1 MPLTRHQWEESLR
14 QPAFCELL
22 SIRDYLDNIIVRT
35 NGSFV
40 AGYEAVGLN
49 TFYHDDDTRSRTKE
63 TLESLIRS
71 LPERSMRM
79 QVRFEIAEGNGN
91 LAERYARE
99 QRTENAVLQALD
111 RERVRMWRNRDGDG
125 QYLNRRLHFYFIWNP
140 EVHHE
145 SPDFEWRKART
156 RGKAWSLS
164 ADKCIQR
171 TLREHQD
178 LLSEFE
184 SLMAGIEATLEA
196 TGQQARRMT
205 HQQMFLEVKRALQP
219 LGDDQRLY
227 KQGMA
232 YESARSQAANVNIED
247 EEDDHLKVGGLLY
260 SWISLKEMPDA
271 TFPGIMREL
280 VAQDFPIV
288 VSAEVS
294 IPDQSR
300 IMRSYKRRL
309 LRMQAAQRDIHGGF
323 KINVEA
329 QIAQEQLVK
338 TLQDVVSSSL
348 KVCQFSLV
356 AGLRTSQ
363 PIRNSREREEAE
375 RILADRRQRILHAV
389 TRMNGG
395 RGIPET
401 LAQKRIFIGTLPG
414 LAEETKRELECLTLH
429 AADLLPVELPWQ
441 GTTDSPGILLE
452 TPSRQM
458 VPFSPF
464 DPGLGDANMLIM
476 AKSGGGKTFMAQL
489 LLLMLAR
496 SNAQISILERGDSYK
511 PLVDLM
517 GGRVI
522 EVNLDGNETINPFD
536 LSPGEKAPS
545 KEKIAFLK
553 NLTQHMIGASPN
565 SDMTLVESV
574 LSDAIVSTYKRCSMR
589 YANPIPTFS
598 DLRDELAQWRDEE
611 KMQRTIDEARLAS
624 VKLRTWTEGGIY
636 SRLFDRHTN
645 IRTDNSWLFFN
656 VEGLS
661 SDPKLETAMS
671 MLIAHAMSERASGR
685 SGQPS
690 VTVLDECWSLL
701 DSPTLAPEVVQL
713 FRTARKRNS
722 SVWGISQTLE
732 DFVGTSMQPR
742 PHGPGIVKN
751 ANTKLIGQQPGD
763 LSTIQNQLHL
773 NEVALGAIK
782 RFSSPQKG
790 RYAEM
795 LLVIGEKSETTQAVR
810 LVPTPIDYWICTTYP
825 RERIYRAWFLRKHQ
839 DRPLFES
846 YEELAQQFPQ
856 GLAGLDRLAEEV
868 SGEVSASEAVV
879 V

>member
-22 SIRDYLDNIIVRT
+22 SIRDYLDNIMVRT

-280 VAQDFPIV
+280 VAQDFPVV

-441 GTTDSPGILLE
+441 GTTDSPSILLE

-645 IRTDNSWLFFN
+645 IRTDNNWLFFN

-671 MLIAHAMSERASGR
+671 MLIAHAMAERASGR

-732 DFVGTSMQPR
+732 DFVGSSIQPR
-742 PHGPGIVKN
+742 LHGPGIVKN

-825 RERIYRAWFLRKHQ
+825 RERIYRAWFLWKHK

-856 GLAGLDRLAEEV
+856 GLAGLERLAEEV

>member
-22 SIRDYLDNIIVRT
+22 SIRDYLDNIMIRT

-79 QVRFEIAEGNGN
+79 QVRFEIGEGNGN

-280 VAQDFPIV
+280 VAQDFPVV

-522 EVNLDGNETINPFD
+522 EVSLDGNETINPFD

-645 IRTDNSWLFFN
+645 IRTDNNWLFFN

-671 MLIAHAMSERASGR
+671 MLIAHAMAERASGR

-732 DFVGTSMQPR
+732 DFVGSSIQPR
-742 PHGPGIVKN
+742 LHGPGIVKN

-825 RERIYRAWFLRKHQ
+825 RERIYRAWFLWKHK

-856 GLAGLDRLAEEV
+856 GLAGLERLAEEV

>member
-1 MPLTRHQWEESLR
+1 MTMRRWEESLK

-22 SIRDYLDNIIVRT
+22 PIRDYLDNVMVRT

-40 AGYEAVGLN
+40 AGYEAIGLN
-49 TFYHDDDTRSRTKE
+49 TFYHDDETRNRTKE

-79 QVRFEIAEGNGN
+79 QVRYEVGEGTGK
-91 LAERYARE
+91 LAERYVKE
-99 QRTENAVLQALD
+99 QRTENAILQALD
-111 RERVRMWRNRDGDG
+111 RERLRMWRSREGDG
-125 QYLNRRLHFYFIWNP
+125 HYLHRRLHFYFIWNSDI
-140 EVHHE
+140 HHE
-145 SPDFEWRKART
+145 SPEFEWRKTHRKS
-156 RGKAWSLS
+156 RSWGLS

-184 SLMAGIEATLEA
+184 SLMAGTEATLGA
-196 TGQQARRMT
+196 TGLQARRMSD
-205 HQQMFLEVKRALQP
+205 QEMFLEVKRALQP
-219 LGDDQRLY
+219 LGEDPRPY
-227 KQGMA
+227 SQGLA
-232 YESARSQAANVNIED
+232 YESARSQTANVNIED
-247 EEDDHLKVGGLLY
+247 ELDDHLKIGGLLH
-260 SWISLKEMPDA
+260 SLVSLKEMPDA
-271 TFPGIMREL
+271 TFPGIMREIL
-280 VAQDFPIV
+280 GQEFPIV
-288 VSAEVS
+288 VSAEVT
-294 IPDQSR
+294 IPDQSK

-329 QIAQEQLVK
+329 QIAQKQLIK

-356 AGLRTSQ
+356 AGLRTSH

-375 RILADRRQRILHAV
+375 RSLADRRQRILHAI

-395 RGIPET
+395 RAISET
-401 LAQKRIFIGTLPG
+401 LAQKRMFLGTLPG
-414 LAEETKRELECLTLH
+414 TAEETKREQECLTLH

-441 GTTDSPGILLE
+441 GMTDSPVILLE

-464 DPGLGDANMLIM
+464 DPSLGDANMLIM

-496 SNAQISILERGDSYK
+496 SNAQISILERGDSYW
-511 PLVDLM
+511 PLIELM

-522 EVNLDGNETINPFD
+522 EVNLDGNETLNPFD
-536 LSPGEKAPS
+536 LPAGEKAPS

-553 NLTQHMIGASPN
+553 NLTQHMIGSSPS
-565 SDMTLVESV
+565 SDATLVESI
-574 LSDAIVSTYKRCSMR
+574 LSDAIAATYKRCSMR

-598 DLRDELAQWRDEE
+598 DLRDELGQWRDED
-611 KMQRTIDEARLAS
+611 KMQRTMDEARLAS
-624 VKLRTWTEGGIY
+624 IKLRTWTEGGIY

-645 IRTDNSWLFFN
+645 IRTDNNWLVFN

-671 MLIAHAMSERASGR
+671 ILIANAMAERASGKT
-685 SGQPS
+685 GQPS
-690 VTVLDECWSLL
+690 ITVLDECWSLL

-732 DFVGTSMQPR
+732 DFVGTYSQPR

-763 LSTIQNQLHL
+763 LSTIETQLHL
-773 NEVALGAIK
+773 NDVALSAIK
-782 RFSSPQKG
+782 RFGSPQKG

-810 LVPTPIDYWICTTYP
+810 LVPTPVDYWICTTYP
-825 RERIYRAWFLRKHQ
+825 RERIYRAWFLRKSA
-839 DRPLFES
+839 DRPLFDA
-846 YEELAQQFPQ
+846 YEELARKFPQ
-856 GLAGLDRLAEEV
+856 GLAGLPQLPEEIA
-868 SGEVSASEAVV
+868 GEVSSRDAVEV
-879 V
+879 

>member
-1 MPLTRHQWEESLR
+1 
-14 QPAFCELL
+14 
-22 SIRDYLDNIIVRT
+22 
-35 NGSFV
+35 
-40 AGYEAVGLN
+40 
-49 TFYHDDDTRSRTKE
+49 
-63 TLESLIRS
+63 
-71 LPERSMRM
+71 
-79 QVRFEIAEGNGN
+79 
-91 LAERYARE
+91 
-99 QRTENAVLQALD
+99 
-111 RERVRMWRNRDGDG
+111 
-125 QYLNRRLHFYFIWNP
+125 
-140 EVHHE
+140 
-145 SPDFEWRKART
+145 
-156 RGKAWSLS
+156 
-164 ADKCIQR
+164 
-171 TLREHQD
+171 
-178 LLSEFE
+178 
-184 SLMAGIEATLEA
+184 
-196 TGQQARRMT
+196 
-205 HQQMFLEVKRALQP
+205 
-219 LGDDQRLY
+219 
-227 KQGMA
+227 
-232 YESARSQAANVNIED
+232 
-247 EEDDHLKVGGLLY
+247 
-260 SWISLKEMPDA
+260 
-271 TFPGIMREL
+271 
-280 VAQDFPIV
+280 
-288 VSAEVS
+288 
-294 IPDQSR
+294 
-300 IMRSYKRRL
+300 
-309 LRMQAAQRDIHGGF
+309 MQAAQRDIHGGF

-496 SNAQISILERGDSYK
+496 SNAQISILERGDSYQ

-536 LSPGEKAPS
+536 LSPGQKAPS

-589 YANPIPTFS
+589 YANPVPTFS
-598 DLRDELAQWRDEE
+598 DLRDELAQWRDKE

-645 IRTDNSWLFFN
+645 IRTDNNWVFFN

-846 YEELAQQFPQ
+846 YEELAQRFPQ
-856 GLAGLDRLAEEV
+856 GLAGLARLPEEV
-868 SGEVSASEAVV
+868 SGEVSASAAVAV
-879 V
+879 

>member
-1 MPLTRHQWEESLR
+1 M
-14 QPAFCELL
+14 
-22 SIRDYLDNIIVRT
+22 IRT
-35 NGSFV
+35 NGSLV

-49 TFYHDDDTRSRTKE
+49 TFYHDDDTRNRTKE

-79 QVRFEIAEGNGN
+79 QVRFEIGEGNGN

-111 RERVRMWRNRDGDG
+111 RERARMWRNRDGDG

-156 RGKAWSLS
+156 RGTAWSLS

-205 HQQMFLEVKRALQP
+205 DQQMFLEVKRALQP
-219 LGDDQRLY
+219 LGDDQGLY

-247 EEDDHLKVGGLLY
+247 EDDDHLKVGGLLY

-280 VAQDFPIV
+280 VAQEFPVV
-288 VSAEVS
+288 VSAEVC

-496 SNAQISILERGDSYK
+496 SNAQISILERGDSYQ

-536 LSPGEKAPS
+536 LSPGEKSPS

-574 LSDAIVSTYKRCSMR
+574 LSEAIVSTYKRCSMR

-636 SRLFDRHTN
+636 NRLFDRHTN
-645 IRTDNSWLFFN
+645 IRTDNNWLFFN

-671 MLIAHAMSERASGR
+671 MLIAHAMAERASGR

-839 DRPLFES
+839 GRPLFES
-846 YEELAQQFPQ
+846 YEAMAQRFPQ
-856 GLAGLDRLAEEV
+856 GLAGMERLPEEV
-868 SGEVSASEAVV
+868 SGEVSASAAVAV
-879 V
+879 

>member
-1 MPLTRHQWEESLR
+1 MPLTARQWEESLR

-22 SIRDYLDNIIVRT
+22 PIRDYLDNVMVRT
-35 NGSFV
+35 SGSFV
-40 AGYEAVGLN
+40 AGYSASGLN
-49 TFYHDDDTRSRTKE
+49 TFYHDDDTRNRTKE
-63 TLESLIRS
+63 MLESLIRS

-79 QVRFEIAEGNGN
+79 QVRYEVCEGEGD
-91 LAERYARE
+91 LPERYARE
-99 QRTENAVLQALD
+99 QRMESAILQALD
-111 RERVRMWRNRDGDG
+111 RERLQMWRARASEA
-125 QYLNRRLHFYFIWNP
+125 QYLNRRLHLYFIWNP
-140 EVHHE
+140 DVHHE
-145 SPDFEWRKART
+145 STEFEWRKT
-156 RGKAWSLS
+156 RKKGRAWSLS

-184 SLMAGIEATLEA
+184 SLMAGIEATLGA
-196 TGQQARRMT
+196 TGIEAHRMSD
-205 HQQMFLEVKRALQP
+205 QEMFLEVKRALQP
-219 LGDDQRLY
+219 LVVDGCLY
-227 KQGMA
+227 KRRLA
-232 YESARSQAANVNIED
+232 YESARSQTANVNIED
-247 EEDDHLKVGGLLY
+247 EQDDHLKIGSLLY
-260 SWISLKEMPDA
+260 SWVSLKEMPDA

-280 VAQDFPIV
+280 AAQEFPVV
-288 VSAEVS
+288 VSAEVTL
-294 IPDQSR
+294 PDQSKV
-300 IMRSYKRRL
+300 MRSYKRRL

-329 QIAQEQLVK
+329 QIAQEQLLK
-338 TLQDVVSSSL
+338 TLQNVVASSL
-348 KVCQFSLV
+348 KVCHFSLV
-356 AGLRTSQ
+356 VGLRTSQ

-375 RILADRRQRILHAV
+375 RILSDRRQRILHAI

-395 RGIPET
+395 RAIPET

-414 LAEETKRELECLTLH
+414 LAEETKREQECVTLH

-441 GTTDSPGILLE
+441 GMTNSPAILLE
-452 TPSRQM
+452 TPCRQI

-464 DPGLGDANMLIM
+464 DPGLGDANLLIM
-476 AKSGGGKTFMAQL
+476 AKTGGGKTFMAQL
-489 LLLMLAR
+489 LLLMLSR
-496 SNAQISILERGDSYK
+496 LNAQISILERGDSYR
-511 PLVDLM
+511 PLVELM

-536 LSPGEKAPS
+536 LPTNEKIPS

-553 NLTQHMIGASPN
+553 NLTQHMIGASPS
-565 SDMTLVESV
+565 SDTTLVENV
-574 LSDAIVSTYKRCSMR
+574 LSDAIAATYKRCAMR

-624 VKLRTWTEGGIY
+624 IKLRTWTEAGIY

-645 IRTDNSWLFFN
+645 IRTDNNWLFFN

-671 MLIAHAMSERASGR
+671 MLIAHAMAERASGR

-690 VTVLDECWSLL
+690 ITVLDECWSLL

-732 DFVGTSMQPR
+732 DFVGTSTQPR
-742 PHGPGIVKN
+742 THGPGIVKN
-751 ANTKLIGQQPGD
+751 ANTKLIGQQPGE
-763 LSTIQNQLHL
+763 LSTIEHQLHL
-773 NEVALGAIK
+773 NEVALAAIK

-795 LLVIGEKSETTQAVR
+795 LLVIGEKSETTQTIR

-825 RERIYRAWFLRKHQ
+825 RERVYRAWFLRQHK
-839 DRPLFES
+839 DRALFDS
-846 YEELAQQFPQ
+846 YQELARRFPQ
-856 GLAGLDRLAEEV
+856 GLASVAQLPEEV
-868 SGEVSASEAVV
+868 SGEVNAQEVARV
-879 V
+879 

>member
-1 MPLTRHQWEESLR
+1 MPLTMRQWEESLR

-22 SIRDYLDNIIVRT
+22 PVRDYLDNVMVRT

-49 TFYHDDDTRSRTKE
+49 TFYHDDETRNRTKE
-63 TLESLIRS
+63 TLEALIRS

-79 QVRFEIAEGNGN
+79 QVRFEVGTGNGD
-91 LAERYARE
+91 LAERYAKE
-99 QRTENAVLQALD
+99 QRTEDAILQALD
-111 RERVRMWRNRDGDG
+111 RERLRMWRGREAEG
-125 QYLNRRLHFYFIWNP
+125 QYVQRLLHFYFIWNP
-140 EVHHE
+140 DVHHE
-145 SPDFEWRKART
+145 SPEFEWRKT
-156 RGKAWSLS
+156 RKKAKSWSLS
-164 ADKCIQR
+164 ADKCISR
-171 TLREHQD
+171 TLREYED
-178 LLSEFE
+178 LVSEFE
-184 SLMAGIEATLEA
+184 SLLAGIEATLAA
-196 TGQQARRMT
+196 TGLEARRMSD
-205 HQQMFLEVKRALQP
+205 QEMFLEVKRALQP
-219 LGDDQRLY
+219 LGNDRHPY
-227 KQGMA
+227 RQGLS
-232 YESARSQAANVNIED
+232 YESARSQIANVNIED
-247 EEDDHLKVGGLLY
+247 EQDDHLKIGGLLY
-260 SWISLKEMPDA
+260 SWVSLKEMPDA

-280 VAQDFPIV
+280 VGQEFPIAI
-288 VSAEVS
+288 SAEVT
-294 IPDQSR
+294 IPDQSKVL
-300 IMRSYKRRL
+300 RSYKRRL

-329 QIAQEQLVK
+329 QIAQEQLVR

-348 KVCQFSLV
+348 KVCHFSLV
-356 AGLRTSQ
+356 VGLRTSQ

-375 RILADRRQRILHAV
+375 RLLADRRQRILHAV
-389 TRMNGG
+389 ARMNGG
-395 RGIPET
+395 RAIAET
-401 LAQKRIFIGTLPG
+401 LAQKRIFVGTLPG
-414 LAEETKRELECLTLH
+414 MAEETKREQECLTLH

-441 GTTDSPGILLE
+441 GMTNSPVILLE

-458 VPFSPF
+458 VAFSPF
-464 DPGLGDANMLIM
+464 DPSLGDANMLIM

-496 SNAQISILERGDSYK
+496 SNAQISILERGDSYR
-511 PLVDLM
+511 PLIELM

-536 LSPGEKAPS
+536 LPPGGRTPS

-553 NLTQHMIGASPN
+553 NLTQHMIGASPS
-565 SDMTLVESV
+565 SDTTLVESV
-574 LSDAIVSTYKRCSMR
+574 LSDAIAATYKRCSMR

-598 DLRDELAQWRDEE
+598 DLRDELAQWRDDE
-611 KMQRTIDEARLAS
+611 KIARTIDEAKLAS
-624 VKLRTWTEGGIY
+624 IKLRTWTEGGIY

-645 IRTDNSWLFFN
+645 IRTDNNWLFFN

-671 MLIAHAMSERASGR
+671 MLIANAMAERASGKT
-685 SGQPS
+685 GHPS

-701 DSPTLAPEVVQL
+701 DSPTLVPEVVQL

-732 DFVGTSMQPR
+732 DFVGTSIQPR

-763 LSTIQNQLHL
+763 LSAIESQLHL
-773 NEVALGAIK
+773 NEVALSAIK

-795 LLVIGEKSETTQAVR
+795 LLVIGEKSETTETVR

-825 RERIYRAWFLRKHQ
+825 RERAYRAWFLRENADK
-839 DRPLFES
+839 PLLES
-846 YEELAQQFPQ
+846 YEELARRFPQ
-856 GLAGLDRLAEEV
+856 GLAGLGQLPEEL
-868 SGEVSASEAVV
+868 SGAVNAREMV
-879 V
+879 TA

>member
-22 SIRDYLDNIIVRT
+22 SIRDYLDNIMVRT

-79 QVRFEIAEGNGN
+79 QVRFEIGEGNGN

-280 VAQDFPIV
+280 VAQDFPLV

-645 IRTDNSWLFFN
+645 IRTDNNWLFFN

-671 MLIAHAMSERASGR
+671 MLIAHAMAERASGR

-732 DFVGTSMQPR
+732 DFVGSSIQPR
-742 PHGPGIVKN
+742 LHGPGIVKN

-825 RERIYRAWFLRKHQ
+825 RERIYRAWFLWKHK

-856 GLAGLDRLAEEV
+856 GLAGLERLAEEV

>member
-1 MPLTRHQWEESLR
+1 MPLTMRQWEESLR

-22 SIRDYLDNIIVRT
+22 PIRDYLDNVMVRT

-49 TFYHDDDTRSRTKE
+49 TFYHDDDTRNRTKE

-79 QVRFEIAEGNGN
+79 QVRYEVDEGNGN
-91 LAERYARE
+91 LADRYVRE
-99 QRTENAVLQALD
+99 QRTENPILQALD
-111 RERVRMWRNRDGDG
+111 RERLRMWRSREGDG
-125 QYLNRRLHFYFIWNP
+125 EYLHRRLHFYLIWNP
-140 EVHHE
+140 EIHHE
-145 SPDFEWRKART
+145 SPEFEWRKT
-156 RGKAWSLS
+156 HKKGKSWGLS
-164 ADKCIQR
+164 ADKCIRR

-184 SLMAGIEATLEA
+184 SLMAGIGATLGA
-196 TGQQARRMT
+196 TGLQARRMSD
-205 HQQMFLEVKRALQP
+205 QEMFLEVKRALQP
-219 LGDDQRLY
+219 LGNDPRPY
-227 KQGMA
+227 SQGLA
-232 YESARSQAANVNIED
+232 YESARSQAANANIED
-247 EEDDHLKVGGLLY
+247 ERDDHLKIGGLLH
-260 SWISLKEMPDA
+260 SLISLKEMPDA

-280 VAQDFPIV
+280 VGQEFPIV
-288 VSAEVS
+288 VSAEVT
-294 IPDQSR
+294 IPDQSK

-329 QIAQEQLVK
+329 QIAQEQLIK

-348 KVCQFSLV
+348 KVCQFGLV
-356 AGLRTSQ
+356 AGLRTSH

-375 RILADRRQRILHAV
+375 RVLADRRQRILHAV

-395 RGIPET
+395 RAIPET
-401 LAQKRIFIGTLPG
+401 LAQKRMFVGTLPG
-414 LAEETKRELECLTLH
+414 TAEETKREQECLTLH

-441 GTTDSPGILLE
+441 GMANSPVILLE

-464 DPGLGDANMLIM
+464 DPSLGDANMLIM

-496 SNAQISILERGDSYK
+496 SNAQISILERGDSYR
-511 PLVDLM
+511 PLIELM

-522 EVNLDGNETINPFD
+522 EVNLDGNETLNPFD
-536 LSPGEKAPS
+536 LPPREKAPS

-553 NLTQHMIGASPN
+553 NLTQHMIGSSPS
-565 SDMTLVESV
+565 SDATLVESV
-574 LSDAIVSTYKRCSMR
+574 LSDAIAATYKRCSMR
-589 YANPIPTFS
+589 YANSIPTFS
-598 DLRDELAQWRDEE
+598 DLRDELGQWRDAE
-611 KMQRTIDEARLAS
+611 KMQRTMDEARLAS
-624 VKLRTWTEGGIY
+624 LKLRTWTEGGIY

-645 IRTDNSWLFFN
+645 IRTDNNWLFFN

-671 MLIAHAMSERASGR
+671 MLIANAMAERASGKT
-685 SGQPS
+685 GQPS
-690 VTVLDECWSLL
+690 ITVLDECWSLL

-732 DFVGTSMQPR
+732 DFVGTYSQPR

-763 LSTIQNQLHL
+763 LSIIETQLHL
-773 NEVALGAIK
+773 NDVALSAIK

-810 LVPTPIDYWICTTYP
+810 LVPTAVDYWICTTYP
-825 RERIYRAWFLRKHQ
+825 RERIYRAWFLRKSA
-839 DRPLFES
+839 DRPLFDS
-846 YEELAQQFPQ
+846 YEELARRFPQ
-856 GLAGLDRLAEEV
+856 GLAALPQLPEEIA
-868 SGEVSASEAVV
+868 GEVSSRDTVAV
-879 V
+879 